1 MDPTARTLSELKQI
15 LERISI
21 LQGACHQFIEREQ
34 EDRLAERKKKE
45 LMFKYQY
52 VSKQLAIK

>member
-1 MDPTARTLSELKQI
+1 M
-15 LERISI
+15 
-21 LQGACHQFIEREQ
+21 EQ
-34 EDRLAERKKKE
+34 QDRLAERKKKE